1 MTIERLEYL
10 KRIIDCRA
18 PIINK
23 EVNAEL
29 HSLIDAEIERKIGCD
44 ECEDCSHCVNSGTR
58 LCYEDCGDSYDSE
71 RTGKQAYKHYKP
83 KYNCCPNCGRK
94 LRGDE

>member
-29 HSLIDAEIERKIGCD
+29 HSLIDDEIERQKPCD
-44 ECEDCSHCVNSGTR
+44 YCNVGEIIYQKDYKTAT
-58 LCYEDCGDSYDSE
+58 
-71 RTGKQAYKHYKP
+71 RTGWIKP
-83 KYNCCPNCGRK
+83 NYCPNCGRQ